1 MSPNSPL
8 LSPLSDGGGGG
19 SFPPPKLLL
28 LSLLLLLS
36 PSATTTTSSSSS
48 SAAPPF
54 PPLLDLAGTSAMY
67 RDVASARGNDFDF
80 AFLLLDGREAA
91 LAALD
96 SFGGY
101 HNTGDGGDSSRPLP
115 PLVPTSHS
123 EVMGGV
129 VWDEEGEALVL
140 PAAHKVLTVWS
151 YSGTAANVT
160 ALLSSLPKRP
170 PRQEV
175 WILDGSGAGEAE
187 KAIRCVR

>member
-36 PSATTTTSSSSS
+36 PSATTTSSSSS
-48 SAAPPF
+48 SSSPF
-54 PPLLDLAGTSAMY
+54 PPLLDLPDTAAMY

-80 AFLLLDGREAA
+80 AFLLLDGQEAA

-101 HNTGDGGDSSRPLP
+101 HTDDDGDSSSSPSRLP

-187 KAIRCVR
+187 RAIRCVR